1 MRRAALAGPAPA
13 ALVAFPAQRR
23 PAITVERLSSRKGG
37 RSAGRMLE
45 ASAGIVIGD
54 TMAAR
59 AAAGLG
65 KIH

>member
-13 ALVAFPAQRR
+13 ALVAFSAQRR
-23 PAITVERLSSRKGG
+23 PTTTVERLSNRKRG

-59 AAAGLG
+59 VPAGLG